1 MTCPWVWLVMLARE
15 WLLGM
20 MLSIMGGAFHLRL
33 AQDCP
38 WKSWSVKDN
47 SWPRSL
53 QGVWERRE
61 TMWLQTLFFLDKVL
75 TENKHNTHTTIVP

>member
-20 MLSIMGGAFHLRL
+20 MLSIIGGAFHLRL

-38 WKSWSVKDN
+38 WKSWSVKDS

-53 QGVWERRE
+53 GEKGNNVV
-61 TMWLQTLFFLDKVL
+61 TDTVL
-75 TENKHNTHTTIVP
+75 S